1 MVERRK
7 YGAFRVE
14 TQTLCITANT
24 WNRFNGFNQTVTVQL
39 EGVDDG
45 GQKEGEIRSKR
56 GG

>member
-1 MVERRK
+1 MVEWRK

-14 TQTLCITANT
+14 AETLCIAANT
-24 WNRFNGFNQTVTVQL
+24 WKRFNGFNQTVTVQL

>member
-1 MVERRK
+1 MAEWRK

-14 TQTLCITANT
+14 AETLCITANT